1 VRPPEERA
9 ISELAAARAEVLERM
24 AAACLRSGRA
34 PDAAT
39 LVAITKTVPVER
51 LRLAQAAGHDQL
63 GENRVQEAAAKI
75 PLLAPATW
83 HLVGHLQKNKA
94 ARAVELFDVIESIDS
109 AALAA
114 RLDRLVEEHG
124 SRKGDSLS
132 VYLQVNVDADPA
144 KAGFAPGAIERELGA
159 ILALPNLE
167 VRGLMTVGRLAG
179 EAGAA
184 RPTFVRLRE
193 LSERLRAADP
203 RLPPGL
209 SMGMSDD
216 YEVAIEEGST
226 LVRVGRALFGERPVP
241 A

>member
-39 LVAITKTVPVER
+39 LVAISKTVPVER

-124 SRKGDSLS
+124 SRAGDSLS

-167 VRGLMTVGRLAG
+167 VRGLMTVGQLAG

>member
-1 VRPPEERA
+1 MRPPEERA

-24 AAACLRSGRA
+24 AAACLHSGRA
-34 PDAAT
+34 ADTAA
-39 LVAITKTVPVER
+39 LVAISKTVSVER

-94 ARAVELFDVIESIDS
+94 ARAVELFDVIESVDS
-109 AALAA
+109 AALAV
-114 RLDRLVEEHG
+114 RLDRLVGEQG
-124 SRKGDSLS
+124 SRQGDSLS

-144 KAGFAPGAIERELGA
+144 KAGFAPGGIERELGA

-167 VRGLMTVGRLAG
+167 VCGLMTVGRLAG
-179 EAGAA
+179 DPGEA
-184 RPTFVRLRE
+184 RPPFARLRE

-203 RLPPGL
+203 RLGTGL